1 MPVAADVKIR
11 RSIEQ
16 ILRTAFIIKIFLGQ
30 KKNYP
35 NSPLPTTLNPEHKE
49 NLARFV
55 VISAEK
61 KSQVSAISCNLHWSA
76 C

>member
-30 KKNYP
+30 KKLTKQPVANNFESRTQGKP
-35 NSPLPTTLNPEHKE
+35 CKVCGNK
-49 NLARFV
+49 RR
-55 VISAEK
+55 K
-61 KSQVSAISCNLHWSA
+61 KIPGQSHFL
-76 C
+76 